1 MVVLLALTMA
11 LTSIEQSCAQDQR
24 TLDSLQARIAAL
36 EKRTERVEN
45 FHRRFTV
52 GGYGEAVM
60 SRMFY
65 SDNYKRY
72 TNADLYKDDDGFGQF
87 DLPHVVIYMG
97 YDFGHGWTMGT
108 EIEFEHGGAET
119 AVEIEEEETGEYE
132 TEEGCLS
139 LEGVRSVKRFRE
151 IEVKYQDE
159 SFNEKVQKF
168 SGFTAQIVQH
178 EMDHLEGIII

>member
-1 MVVLLALTMA
+1 MVKLLAITLA
-11 LTSIEQSCAQDQR
+11 LAGSGQSYAQDQR

-119 AVEIEEEETGEYE
+119 AVEIEEEETRRGGLGTVLVAKEL
-132 TEEGCLS
+132 GQG
-139 LEGVRSVKRFRE
+139 LEPKDGTHHRSCRW
-151 IEVKYQDE
+151 YQ
-159 SFNEKVQKF
+159 SA
-168 SGFTAQIVQH
+168 SYAQ
-178 EMDHLEGIII
+178 

>member
-1 MVVLLALTMA
+1 MATTGMLRFTHFWVLRGRRKAAIFAPENLKKTVIMSKWMVVLLAITMA
-11 LTSIEQSCAQDQR
+11 LTGIGQSCAQNQR

-36 EKRTERVEN
+36 EMRTERVEN
-45 FHRRFTV
+45 FHRRFIV

-119 AVEIEEEETGEYE
+119 AVEIKK
-132 TEEGCLS
+132 
-139 LEGVRSVKRFRE
+139 KRPASMKPRPSAE
-151 IEVKYQDE
+151 
-159 SFNEKVQKF
+159 
-168 SGFTAQIVQH
+168 AR
-178 EMDHLEGIII
+178 